1 MIVRLSLLLWVL
13 WPPLGAIALEVQ
25 DIQLKSANEF
35 SVALVWLSVAF
46 GLVLL
51 GMIAVALYGRKVYQ
65 RLTKDNANWQLI
77 WSSLPDALTEVDG
90 DGVILTVNHS
100 LFPDPRF
107 EFTVGSSHYA
117 YLSEEGKALFRLHLD
132 QALSTGHMSQYELA
146 VQLHGQTRYTQ
157 NRIMP
162 LAMGLQKKALVMIS
176 DITRYKDAQRVLQQD
191 KQQSERELK
200 GKAKILMNVS
210 QEMRGPMTVLRDVLS
225 QIQGQKSDTRV
236 NQVHTMQASID
247 HLSQIIE
254 DVSLLSLKSNTD
266 QSLESVN
273 TSLWH
278 VIDDL
283 EALYLPQASQF
294 QVTLRFTHEC
304 LPHFV
309 QTDAFRLRQVLYNL
323 MSCHLSLC
331 HGGELEMEIH
341 QTELANEP
349 VIQFSIT
356 NDLSPQIVD
365 SWVDLFNQRL
375 KDSQVACLDNASVA
389 SFRICQSLAGHLS
402 GILGAKSLGNGKIK
416 QWFTLPFRA
425 SMDSDSFSLFKHKP
439 IVLAIEDESDMA
451 WFQVFFKSMQLP
463 FQVKNNGEI
472 PPNTSLLVSDH
483 SQSLDCQW
491 LWWIGEDYELT
502 AGHGTLLS
510 SPYRRETL
518 YYRLSDYQ
526 ASQTNL
532 MSENQPSRILLVED
546 NLNNQLVIKR
556 TLEKLGYDVIVASNG
571 EEGVA
576 QFKAQEVDCIIM
588 DIYMPILDGIEATR
602 QIRQLDK
609 PYVPV
614 IALTANSQ
622 KEVEEACFAVGMD
635 SFLTKPISRQEIQAT
650 LEEFLGKQKPQENS
664 RWVNEQ

>member
-1 MIVRLSLLLWVL
+1 MIARLTLLLWVL
-13 WPPLGAIALEVQ
+13 CCPLGAIALEVQ
-25 DIQLKSANEF
+25 DIQLKSNDEF
-35 SVALVWLSVAF
+35 SVAFVWLSIAF

-51 GMIAVALYGRKVYQ
+51 GVIVVVVYGRKVY
-65 RLTKDNANWQLI
+65 RDLTKDNAKMQLI

-90 DGVILTVNHS
+90 DGVILAVNHP

-107 EFTVGSSHYA
+107 EFTVGTSHYA
-117 YLSEEGKALFRLHLD
+117 YLNEEGKALFRLHLN
-132 QALSTGHMSQYELA
+132 QALSTGHMSQYELV

-157 NRIMP
+157 NRITP
-162 LAMGLQKKALVMIS
+162 LAMGLQKKALVMTS
-176 DITRYKDAQRVLQQD
+176 DITRYKDAQRVLLQD
-191 KQQSERELK
+191 KQQSERELQS
-200 GKAKILMNVS
+200 KAKILMNVS
-210 QEMRGPMTVLRDVLS
+210 QEMRGPMTVLKDVLS
-225 QIQGQKSDTRV
+225 QIQSQQSDTRL

-254 DVSLLSLKSNTD
+254 DVSLLSLKSNANP
-266 QSLESVN
+266 SLETVS

-283 EALYLPQASQF
+283 EALYLPQASQL
-294 QVTLRFTHEC
+294 QVTLQFTHEC
-304 LPHFV
+304 FPHFI

-331 HGGELEMEIH
+331 HGGALEMEVH
-341 QTELANEP
+341 QAELANEP

-356 NDLSPQIVD
+356 NDLSPQIAD
-365 SWVDLFNQRL
+365 SWIALFNQGL
-375 KDSQVACLDNASVA
+375 ADEKVACLDSASVA
-389 SFRICQSLAGHLS
+389 SFDICQSLVGHLQ

-416 QWFTLPFRA
+416 QWFTLPFKA
-425 SMDSDSFSLFKHKP
+425 SINSDSFSLFKHKP
-439 IVLAIEDESDMA
+439 IVLAIEDETDMA

-463 FQVKNNGEI
+463 FQVVKNGEI
-472 PPNTSLLVSDH
+472 PKNISLLVSDY

-491 LWWIGEDYELT
+491 LWWLGEDYELT
-502 AGHGTLLS
+502 AGHGTLLNA
-510 SPYRRETL
+510 PYRRETL

-556 TLEKLGYDVIVASNG
+556 TLEKLGYEVIVASNG
-571 EEGVA
+571 EEGVT
-576 QFKAQEVDCIIM
+576 QFKTIEVDCIIM
-588 DIYMPILDGIEATR
+588 DIHMPIMDGIEATR
-602 QIRQLDK
+602 QIRKLDK
-609 PYVPV
+609 PYIPV

-650 LEEFLGKQKPQENS
+650 LEEFLGKQIPPQNS